1 MSLLQHRG
9 AFLHSIFKGERGFI
23 KDPHCQKQ
31 KTARTVASVAPYLS
45 GVIHKVESDS
55 VTLYYVTWS
64 NVKPLIF
71 HHRTERIREMEGVCN
86 ASTALD
92 CSDST
97 RTILWAVILYICT
110 LDFIAKWRLLSWNSF
125 GSLQIYHL
133 LSQTQTA
140 AWKWGA
146 CTDALY
152 FVGRAC
158 RRCYFS
164 PLRKKKK
171 NEELWPDAHS
181 LRGWKFNL
189 EMAHISKPTIIGIL
203 CSVFLTT
210 YISRFSVMAGNRA
223 YMTQLDILLI
233 KPLNP

>member
-1 MSLLQHRG
+1 MALLACLCIHNNAARLCCSTVTPSCTR
-9 AFLHSIFKGERGFI
+9 FFKGERGFI
-23 KDPHCQKQ
+23 KEPHCQKQ
-31 KTARTVASVAPYLS
+31 KTARTVAPVALYLS
-45 GVIHKVESDS
+45 GIIHKAESDS

-71 HHRTERIREMEGVCN
+71 HHRTDRNREMEGVCN

-97 RTILWAVILYICT
+97 RAVLWAVILYICT

-125 GSLQIYHL
+125 GSLQIYHR

-146 CTDALY
+146 RTDALY
-152 FVGRAC
+152 IVGRAC

-164 PLRKKKK
+164 PLQKKKK
-171 NEELWPDAHS
+171 IEELWSDTRS
-181 LRGWKFNL
+181 LRAWKFNL
-189 EMAHISKPTIIGIL
+189 CVKCLIYRGPQSL
-203 CSVFLTT
+203 VFFVVCL
-210 YISRFSVMAGNRA
+210 
-223 YMTQLDILLI
+223 
-233 KPLNP
+233 